1 MNGGNFLCVFVIQVK
16 GSCDDDEWWMMSY
29 MVLVFV
35 PFLNFKVETLCLAC
49 RFLLTIHNGLAEFY
63 W

>member
-1 MNGGNFLCVFVIQVK
+1 
-16 GSCDDDEWWMMSY
+16 MMSY

-35 PFLNFKVETLCLAC
+35 PFLNFKIETLCLAC

-63 W
+63 